1 MHAGVLHFYGIV
13 AKVNMPLSES
23 KSLKGFSVMDFSK
36 YSGMELIQL
45 YGELISKMRED
56 NLIRSK
62 NVTGDLGEY
71 IVVDYYTKTRGLP
84 KLQFAPP
91 STKNIDAISVNGER
105 YSIKCIT
112 TNTTGAFYGIE
123 KDADINSLKPLFE
136 YVVIIKLNENYQPDY
151 ILELDWETF
160 FRHKHWHSRI
170 RAYNLVITSSVI
182 EDGKMV
188 YKRDLN

>member
-1 MHAGVLHFYGIV
+1 
-13 AKVNMPLSES
+13 
-23 KSLKGFSVMDFSK
+23 
-36 YSGMELIQL
+36 
-45 YGELISKMRED
+45 MRE
-56 NLIRSK
+56 NSLIRFK

-71 IVVDYYTKTRGLP
+71 IVVDYYTKTKGLL

-123 KDADINSLKPLFE
+123 KDTDINSIKLLFE
-136 YVVIIKLNENYQPDY
+136 YVVIIKLKENYQLEF

-160 FRHKHWHSRI
+160 FKHKHWHSRI
-170 RAYNLVITSSVI
+170 GAYNLLITNSLI
-182 EDGKMV
+182 EDGKMI
-188 YKRDLN
+188 YKKN